1 MTPGT
6 IANARFMEYLAN
18 FKTGVSSETHY
29 IGKVTGSPGAL
40 RAADETPN
48 YTGDIEEGNSI
59 IIVPKADV
67 AKENSKILTAI
78 ITERPLHHLGEES
91 LYMQESEGSKIVEA
105 ECYDIDIGV
114 EDFPQEEMEDFV
126 LN

>member
-6 IANARFMEYLAN
+6 ITNARFMEYLAN
-18 FKTGVSSETHY
+18 FKTEVSSETHY

-40 RAADETPN
+40 QAAHEAPN

-67 AKENSKILTAI
+67 AKENSEILTAI
-78 ITERPLHHLGEES
+78 LTECPLHHPSEES
-91 LYMQESEGSKIVEA
+91 FYMQESEGSKIVEA

-114 EDFPQEEMEDFV
+114 VDFPQEEMEDYI